1 MAYFPPHMTMV
12 HFYVEVDNQCLLGNS
27 DSSMN
32 CGGPM
37 HMSVYQIHP
46 HATELFPSFL
56 FRIQQ

>member
-1 MAYFPPHMTMV
+1 MTMV

-46 HATELFPSFL
+46 PAQHATEPFPSFL